1 MLLGRVLTLLQY
13 RPCLSFVGIIAW
25 LIIVQ
30 DISADIKVRLG
41 LSVKS
46 RGLIITCKGAALRLR
61 AYIAVSPQ
69 IHCSPS
75 SFISYEHKLQLQI
88 RQPGE
93 RQKTCIRVRWQL
105 QPLQQITA
113 SVIYS

>member
-1 MLLGRVLTLLQY
+1 M
-13 RPCLSFVGIIAW
+13 LSFDAQGKYLLKLVSGCTI
-25 LIIVQ
+25 LLLSFSPTVQ
-30 DISADIKVRLG
+30 KYLLKQSQISL

-46 RGLIITCKGAALRLR
+46 RGLIITRKGAALRLR

-75 SFISYEHKLQLQI
+75 SFISYQHKLKLQI

-93 RQKTCIRVRWQL
+93 RQKTCIRVK
-105 QPLQQITA
+105 
-113 SVIYS
+113 